1 MEFLARISQD
11 GGLNFGDHE
20 KVRFKQYLRDH
31 SDALLKISPVLPE
44 SRKLR
49 RFYHGAVLPLWAF
62 LDCKD
67 YRSAEVLADL
77 HEVAKVEFNGHIIE
91 VGGKP
96 FKIGKSTRDG
106 ALREY
111 VERVIEYLVDSYGID
126 PSQVLDPDKYKYFV
140 QAIFM
145 HGQYE
150 DYISYLIA
158 EGRLKRVVQ

>member
-1 MEFLARISQD
+1 MEFVCRISKD
-11 GGLNFGDHE
+11 GGFNFGDHE
-20 KVRFKQYLRDH
+20 RVRFKQYLRDH
-31 SDALLKISPVLPE
+31 PDALLKISPVLPE

-62 LDCKD
+62 LDGKD
-67 YRSAEVLADL
+67 YRSADVLADL
-77 HEVAKVEFNGHIIE
+77 HEVAKLEFNGHLIE

-106 ALREY
+106 ALRGY
-111 VERVIEYLVDSYGID
+111 VERVIEYLMESYGVD
-126 PSQVLDPDKYKYFV
+126 PSQVLNPEQYKYFM
-140 QAIFM
+140 QAVFM

-158 EGRLKRVVQ
+158 EGRLKRTTQ